1 MSGTVR
7 QVSTMNKV
15 KNKKALRRLAIRKLL
30 AEKNKNLIAVFAVV
44 LTAVLF
50 TAVFTIGNF
59 MIQSAQEST
68 MRQVGGSA
76 HAGVKFCLP
85 EEVEKL
91 SKDSAVK
98 SWGTRLFVGAA
109 YNEELL
115 KVPSE
120 IGCVDENYAKFSFC
134 EPTTGTLPV
143 NYEDCAVSTLVLDAM
158 GLPHELGVKLP
169 LKFEI
174 NGEMVTEEFTV
185 CGFFEGDI
193 VSSAQM
199 IFISR
204 AWCDKNVP
212 VPEKPY
218 YDNDADKYN
227 ICGYTSFDFFYDSS
241 YDIEQKTV
249 ELLIRNG
256 YDPNIMP
263 YGVNW
268 AYGASSVDMTTVF
281 LIVGLLLLII
291 ISGYLIIYNIF
302 YIRISSDIR
311 SYGLLKTIGTTGRQL
326 KKVVYIQAFFISAVS
341 IPVGLLIGYL
351 VGTKLSPFIIDN
363 FAMKAGTHIS
373 ANPWIFLG
381 AGVFTLV
388 TVWVSCIRPCRM
400 AARVSPIE
408 AVRYVENSAMKIKA
422 KTKKSRKV
430 TALSMAWGN
439 IRRTPKKVMLVVISV
454 SLSLIMLNAVY
465 SVIAG
470 FDMDKFMENRI
481 IGDFIVK
488 DATVQNVYA
497 QSRDTT
503 AMNDEIIKELE
514 DSGLAFTHEEIFF
527 SLTWNKISDTA
538 YDRALKFMN
547 AEEFAWLFSEE
558 YGSYTMEK
566 FQNDHEIEFYNYGIS
581 EWTFDKLEPIEGT
594 IDYEKFMTGNYCIMS
609 GFMMS
614 ENEEYK
620 CYDIGEKVSVTFPD
634 GTSKEYEVM
643 AIAGMKYALSM
654 QSYGT
659 LAVEMILP
667 QKEYVEHFCP
677 EGAMLSVLNMND
689 SSDVAVMEEWISD
702 YTTTKRMYLDYTSR
716 KMYEGEFE
724 QLKFTVA
731 VVGGLLSFILAL
743 IGILNFIN
751 SIVTG
756 ILSRQREF
764 AMMEAVGMT
773 GKQLRSMLAWE
784 GVLYAAFASVMVLTV
799 GMAFCNFI
807 VEAFAGQMW
816 FFAGHFE
823 ILPVA
828 VCIPVLAAVSFVV
841 PVIAYKK
848 MIKESVVER
857 LRGQE

>member
-1 MSGTVR
+1 
-7 QVSTMNKV
+7 MNKV
-15 KNKKALRRLAIRKLL
+15 KNKKALRRLAVRKLL
-30 AEKNKNLIAVFAVV
+30 AEKNKNMIAVFAVV

-76 HAGVKFCLP
+76 HAGVKYCLP
-85 EEVEKL
+85 EDVEKL
-91 SKDSAVK
+91 SKDRAVK
-98 SWGTRLFVGAA
+98 SWGTRIFVGAA

-169 LKFEI
+169 LTFEI
-174 NGEMVTEEFTV
+174 NGETVTEEFTV

-212 VPEKPY
+212 VPAKAY
-218 YDNDADKYN
+218 YDNDADNYN
-227 ICGYTSFDFFYDSS
+227 ICGYTQFDFFYDSS
-241 YDIEQKTV
+241 YDIEGKTR

-256 YDPNIMP
+256 YDPDITP

-268 AYGASSVDMTTVF
+268 AYGASSVDMTTLF

-326 KKVVYIQAFFISAVS
+326 KRIVHIQALYICAVS
-341 IPVGLLIGYL
+341 IPVGLLAGYL
-351 VGTKLSPFIIDN
+351 VGTKLSPVIIDN

-373 ANPWIFLG
+373 VNPWIFLG
-381 AGVFTLV
+381 AGIFTLA
-388 TVWVSCIRPCRM
+388 TVWVSCISPCRM

-408 AVRYVENSAMKIKA
+408 AVRYVESSAMKIKA

-430 TALSMAWGN
+430 TALSMAWRN
-439 IRRTPKKVMLVVISV
+439 IRRTPKKVLLVVISV

-465 SVIAG
+465 SVIRG
-470 FDMDKFMENRI
+470 FDMDKFVENRI

-497 QSRDTT
+497 HSRDTT
-503 AMNDEIIKELE
+503 AVNSEIIKELE

-527 SLTWNKISDTA
+527 SQTWNQISDTA
-538 YDRALKFMN
+538 YDRALEFMN
-547 AEEFAWLFSEE
+547 AEEFAWIFSDDL
-558 YGSYTMEK
+558 YTREILE
-566 FQNDHEIEFYNYGIS
+566 NDHEIEFYNYGID
-581 EWTFDKLEPIEGT
+581 EWTFDKLEPVEGT
-594 IDYEKFMTGNYCIMS
+594 LDYEKFMTGDYCIISRFTMS
-609 GFMMS
+609 DNTY
-614 ENEEYK
+614 E
-620 CYDIGEKVSVTFPD
+620 CYDVGEKVSVTFPD
-634 GTSKEYEVM
+634 GTNKEYEVM
-643 AIAGMKYALSM
+643 AIADMKYALSV
-654 QSYGT
+654 QSYGV

-667 QKEYVEHFCP
+667 EKEYAEHFCP
-677 EGAMLSVLNMND
+677 KGEMITVLNMKD
-689 SSDVAVMEEWISD
+689 SSDIAAMEEWLLD

-724 QLKFTVA
+724 QLKLTVA

-773 GKQLRSMLAWE
+773 GKQLKSMLAWE
-784 GVLYAAFASVMVLTV
+784 GVLYAAFASIVVLTV

-823 ILPVA
+823 ILPMA
-828 VCIPVLAAVSFVV
+828 VCIPLLAAVSFEV

-848 MIKESVVER
+848 MLKESVVER
-857 LRGQE
+857 LRTQE